1 MPDIYTVSNPKVL
14 IYQLMAINN
23 YNKVLGFICIM
34 QTAISNL
41 NGNLSI
47 YR

>member
-23 YNKVLGFICIM
+23 YSVFSRLYLHYANSYQQFKWKL
-34 QTAISNL
+34 
-41 NGNLSI
+41 I
-47 YR
+47 YL